1 MMLNAKCRC
10 NCCGQVQAANALK
23 MAPTE
28 ELAMTPEGQSSGS
41 YNGVP
46 AADLA
51 GARWRKSGRSS
62 AQGNCVELARLPGD
76 GVAVRNSRDPRGP
89 ALVFTDAELDAF
101 LEGVKDGDFDDLL
114 R

>member
-1 MMLNAKCRC
+1 
-10 NCCGQVQAANALK
+10 VQAANALE

-28 ELAMTPEGQSSGS
+28 ELAMTPEGQSSRS

-46 AADLA
+46 AADLP

-114 R
+114 S

>member
-1 MMLNAKCRC
+1 
-10 NCCGQVQAANALK
+10 
-23 MAPTE
+23 
-28 ELAMTPEGQSSGS
+28 MTPEDQDSGS

-46 AADLA
+46 AGDLP

-62 AQGNCVELARLPGD
+62 AQGNCVELARLAGSE
-76 GVAVRNSRDPRGP
+76 VAIRNSRHPGGP

-101 LEGVKDGDFDDLL
+101 LAGVKDGDFDDLL